1 MGSFA
6 VYERAKSEYYVYQM
20 CEQWLLAQE
29 QRTEDILSL
38 IDDILSQI
46 RFYQMTGSQLL
57 MVEDSVLGSR
67 YRTTVQQYLN

>member
-1 MGSFA
+1 
-6 VYERAKSEYYVYQM
+6 M